1 MKTFRA
7 YTNINDLDE
16 SILSFS
22 RNLFSNIKNKIKKTF
37 SKFKSGE
44 TVKLK
49 LNFAT
54 AGKVLKEATEKVDLK
69 SRMGYYSEFCTA
81 YALSKLI
88 KAEGMSLVG
97 NTSDQLKN
105 IRDNYKKNKL
115 LDRKLNFGKDSTKV
129 PGEIIRMEESGVAL
143 AVSIWKDM
151 KQNIEDIEVV
161 DFEIKITGESG
172 KGITKADI
180 ELIAR
185 KKNSAQIV
193 NHIEASLKAYKD
205 WNINVSNSTFTSWI
219 INLLAPDIG
228 GFKTKTTVDSKVSE
242 FIKRYGLEKQMRRI
256 QELQS
261 GENSPAK
268 LKKTIGREEAKKIL
282 DDQGVYIEVR
292 NLMIDVFENQY
303 SSRKQEIN
311 DNFLKLL
318 GFDGTDNVYLA
329 VQKGAGKKVSVLSS
343 KSSEEFNQILSS
355 LKKKFDIEFEKSN
368 KKVNTA
374 VTFKADKKVLFK
386 SNFAFRDLD
395 KVSQFVSFKDW
406 Q

>member
-1 MKTFRA
+1 MKTFKA

-44 TVKLK
+44 TVKVK

-54 AGKVLKEATEKVDLK
+54 AGKILKEATEKVDLK

-88 KAEGMSLVG
+88 EAEGMSLVG

-172 KGITKADI
+172 KGVTKADI

-193 NHIEASLKAYKD
+193 NHIEASLKAYKN

-329 VQKGAGKKVSVLSS
+329 VQKEAGKKVSVLSS

>member
-44 TVKLK
+44 TVKVK

-97 NTSDQLKN
+97 NTPDQLKN

-292 NLMIDVFENQY
+292 NLMIDVFEKQY

-343 KSSEEFNQILSS
+343 KSSKEFNQILSS